1 MQNKNAIWAFTILLT
16 AACLFQLSY
25 SWVAKSVESDAR
37 EFAQNQVDSLEAVA
51 NSAKKDSSLSPY
63 TRDTAFKKA
72 EYLFLQEKS
81 GEKVYPL
88 LGFTYKKCKQ
98 NEINLGLDLQG
109 GMNVTL
115 EVSLVDLIKALA
127 GSNSQDVLLNQAIEK
142 ALVLQKS
149 STDDFVSLFGKA
161 FSEIDPNA
169 RMAAIFHTMENKEKF
184 PRDASNDDVL
194 KIIQS
199 EAGDA
204 IKRTEQ
210 VVRRRIDNLG
220 VVQPKV
226 QRLDNGRIIIELPG
240 VKDKERVRKILQ
252 GTAKLEFWETYE
264 NSEIYPV
271 LSQINDMLKTEVV
284 KTSSADTSAADSLLS
299 QDAAGD
305 SLLSDSTALA
315 DSSEKKSSLEDL
327 LAKNEKDSALK
338 DTSATKTYEDF
349 KKENPL
355 FGILNPALF
364 QDKNG
369 QYFPGKGAMVGYS
382 FVKDTALV
390 RSILSRNDVK
400 AMFPGKIKF
409 LWDAKPFGAKEDVI
423 QLFAVKVTKRDE
435 RAPLEGDVVTNA
447 YLDNDALGN
456 PGVGVSMNS
465 DGAKTWKLITK
476 ENVGKSIAIVLD
488 NFVYSAP
495 TVQGEIAG
503 GRTSITGQFTVEE
516 ATDLA
521 NVLKAG
527 KLPAPSRIVEEAV
540 VGPTLGEKNINSGL
554 MSFVIAFIV
563 VMAYMWF
570 YYAKGGG
577 VANIALLA
585 NVFFIMGVLAS
596 IGATLTLPGI
606 AGIVLT
612 IGMAV
617 DANVLIYERV
627 REEMREGKGMRL
639 AIEDGYKNALSSILD
654 ANITTLLTAII
665 LSMFGSGPIQGFAN
679 TLIIG
684 ICTSLFSA
692 IFVTRLVFDRMLD
705 KNTNITFSNRFTEN
719 IFKNA
724 NYPWVAN
731 RKKFFII
738 SGTIITIGI
747 VSLLFRGLNF
757 GVDFTGGRTYLVSF
771 EKVANTDKVGAAL
784 EKSLEQR
791 PLVKTYGASNQV
803 NITTKYLIDDES
815 ENVEEKVEQ
824 KLHEGLASLGDKY
837 TIEWS
842 RKVGPTIAE
851 DLKKDAVLSVI
862 FALVIIFLYILLR
875 FKKWQFGAGATLA
888 LFHDVMIVIAVFSIF
903 NGVLPFSLEIDLD
916 FIAAIL
922 TVVGYSINDT
932 VVVFDR
938 IREFLGRYK
947 RQSRNEIIN
956 NALNSTLGRTI
967 NTSLTTIFVLLMM
980 FIFGGEVIRG
990 FCFALL
996 VGISV
1001 GTYSSLAIATPV
1013 VVDFTKEKEG
1023 DPSVS

>member
-1 MQNKNAIWAFTILLT
+1 MQNKNAIWAFTILLI

-25 SWVAKSVESDAR
+25 TWVANSVESDAK
-37 EFAQNQVDSLEAVA
+37 EFAQNKVDSLEAIQGSV
-51 NSAKKDSSLSPY
+51 SSY
-63 TRDTAFKKA
+63 TADTTFKKA
-72 EYLFLQEKS
+72 EYEFLQEKQ

-115 EVSLVDLIKALA
+115 EVSVVDLIKALA
-127 GSNSQDVLLNQAIEK
+127 GSNSEDELLNQAIAK
-142 ALVLQKS
+142 ALEMQKTS
-149 STDDFVSLFGKA
+149 AADFVILFGKA

-169 RMAAIFHTMENKEKF
+169 RLAAIFHTMESKDKF
-184 PRDASNDDVL
+184 PRDATNEAVL
-194 KIIQS
+194 AIIQQ
-199 EAGDA
+199 EATDA

-226 QRLDNGRIIIELPG
+226 QRLDNGRILIELPG

-271 LSQINDMLKTEVV
+271 LSQINDMLKSES
-284 KTSSADTSAADSLLS
+284 KPTSTIDTTAKDSLLGET
-299 QDAAGD
+299 AKVD
-305 SLLSDSTALA
+305 SLSVDTTAALL
-315 DSSEKKSSLEDL
+315 DTTGKKSSLEEMIAQSDT
-327 LAKNEKDSALK
+327 AKK
-338 DTSATKTYEDF
+338 DTSAAKTYEDF

-355 FGILNPALF
+355 FGLLNPALY

-369 QYFPGKGAMVGYS
+369 QYFPGKGAVVGYS
-382 FVKDTALV
+382 LVKDTAAI
-390 RSILSRNDVK
+390 RSLLSRNDVK
-400 AMFPGKIKF
+400 GLFPGKVKF
-409 LWDAKPFGAKEDVI
+409 LWDAKPFGEKEDVI
-423 QLFAVKVTKRDE
+423 QLYAVKLTQRDE

-465 DGAKTWKLITK
+465 DGAKTWKLVTK

-503 GRTSITGQFTVEE
+503 GRTSITGKFTVEE

-540 VGPTLGEKNINSGL
+540 VGPTLGEKNINSGF
-554 MSFVIAFIV
+554 MSFILALV
-563 VMAYMWF
+563 VVLAYMWF

-577 VANIALLA
+577 VANIALIS
-585 NVFFIMGVLAS
+585 NIFFIIGVLAS
-596 IGATLTLPGI
+596 LGATLTLPGI

-612 IGMAV
+612 IGMSV
-617 DANVLIYERV
+617 DANVLIYERI
-627 REEMREGKGMRL
+627 REEMREGKGLRL

-654 ANITTLLTAII
+654 SNITTLLTAII
-665 LSMFGSGPIQGFAN
+665 LLMFGSGPIQGFAT

-692 IFVTRLVFDRMLD
+692 IFITRLVFEYMLD
-705 KNTNITFSNRFTEN
+705 KNKNITFSTKLTEG
-719 IFKNA
+719 IFRNA
-724 NYPWVAN
+724 NFDWVGK
-731 RKKFFII
+731 RKLFYLI
-738 SGTIITIGI
+738 SGTVITAGIISI
-747 VSLLFRGLNF
+747 VIRGLNF
-757 GVDFTGGRTYLVSF
+757 GVDFTGGRSYLVNF
-771 EKVANTDKVGAAL
+771 EQTVDINKVGGAL
-784 EKSLEQR
+784 ENVFVSENGLKLR
-791 PLVKTYGASNQV
+791 PVVKTYGTSNQV
-803 NITTKYLIDDES
+803 NIITKYLIDDES

-824 KLHEGLASLGDKY
+824 KLNEGLSSIGDKY

-842 RKVGPTIAE
+842 RKVGPTVAE
-851 DLKKDAVLSVI
+851 DLKKDAVLAVI
-862 FALVIIFLYILLR
+862 FALIAIFLYILIR
-875 FKKWQFGAGATLA
+875 FKSWQFGAGATIA
-888 LFHDVMIVIAVFSIF
+888 LFHDVMIVISMFSIF
-903 NGVLPFSLEIDLD
+903 YGILPFSLEVDLD

-938 IREFLGRYK
+938 IREFVGRYK
-947 RQSRNEIIN
+947 RKDRKELIN
-956 NALNSTLGRTI
+956 SALNSTLGRTI
-967 NTSLTTIFVLLMM
+967 NTSLTTIFTLVMIFL
-980 FIFGGEVIRG
+980 FGGEVIRG
-990 FCFALL
+990 FAFALI
-996 VGISV
+996 VGIGV
-1001 GTYSSLAIATPV
+1001 GTYSSLGIATPV
-1013 VVDFTKEKEG
+1013 VVDFTKEEEPEPVKA
-1023 DPSVS
+1023 